1 MATLD
6 IKKIKYDTDQILAH
20 FGLERKIGNCVLL
33 QKWLDVT
40 IAPNYVLSEQ
50 LERKRLRLI
59 EQGSLWNEE
68 ELKMH
73 FISYLFDVADMEIP
87 KKMQLFYERSLVA
100 TVNNTPLSVIC
111 DALLATPLGVN
122 TPNIPYFFLQEFKK
136 GKKAQDDAEGQML
149 IAMLIAQELNKN
161 GQMVY
166 GCYLQGQYW
175 NFAILSETTY
185 CLSLSYDATR
195 TNELIQ
201 IIHIL
206 QNLKNRIVF

>member
-122 TPNIPYFFLQEFKK
+122 TPNIP
-136 GKKAQDDAEGQML
+136 
-149 IAMLIAQELNKN
+149 
-161 GQMVY
+161 
-166 GCYLQGQYW
+166 
-175 NFAILSETTY
+175 
-185 CLSLSYDATR
+185 
-195 TNELIQ
+195 
-201 IIHIL
+201 
-206 QNLKNRIVF
+206 